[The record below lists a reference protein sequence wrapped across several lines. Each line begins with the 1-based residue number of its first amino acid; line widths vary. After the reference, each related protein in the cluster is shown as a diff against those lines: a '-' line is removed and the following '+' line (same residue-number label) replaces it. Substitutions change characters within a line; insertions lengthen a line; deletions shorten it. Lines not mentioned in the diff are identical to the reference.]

1 MPYGGDD
8 SSAADHAHARK
19 SALFIIVDIALARII
34 HEVSAASA
42 DTRL

>member
-1 MPYGGDD
+1 MTWFVE
-8 SSAADHAHARK
+8 RK
-19 SALFIIVDIALARII
+19 LLFMGSLARII